1 MRTVFK
7 IAAVA
12 SLILLFHG
20 CSTEYLP
27 MKALDGIQASKYYSN
42 DIIPDQFAN
51 IYGSWKVTGTSGGIS
66 GAGFKKQFDYLILK
80 KNAIFGIVRNDS
92 LIAYGKLILL
102 PETDMYYQNAV
113 YCKFDFEN
121 PVMLELYADQVKYIY
136 LKGKD
141 SLDLIAPC
149 YDLYNNYFIREK

>member
-1 MRTVFK
+1 MKTVFK
-7 IAAVA
+7 FAAIAY
-12 SLILLFHG
+12 LILLLHG

-27 MKALDGIQASKYYSN
+27 MKALDEIPTVKYYSN

-121 PVMLELYADQVKYIY
+121 PVMVELYADQVKYIY

>member
-1 MRTVFK
+1 MRTAFK
-7 IAAVA
+7 FAVIA

-20 CSTEYLP
+20 CSTENLP

-51 IYGSWKVTGTSGGIS
+51 IYGSWKVTGTSGGFT
-66 GAGFKKQFDYLILK
+66 GAGFKKQFDYHILK

-121 PVMLELYADQVKYIY
+121 PVMVELYADQVKYIY